1 MNVVEF
7 IRFCAMLILAGAL
20 FRLIEL
26 KWGGKG
32 GVMGQVAEGLG
43 VVYG

>member
-7 IRFCAMLILAGAL
+7 LRFCAQLIIAGAL

-26 KWGGKG
+26 NWGGKPG
-32 GVMGQVAEGLG
+32 ARGALAEGLG
-43 VVYG
+43 VVY